1 MKPISTQLDS
11 VECRDLISPE
21 VIIRSEDVA
30 ETATSEVS
38 SVWEGFG
45 LSDPIV
51 RAIRI
56 LGFNRP
62 TPIQI
67 ESLARG
73 LQDRKDIIGAAET
86 VGFAR

>member
-1 MKPISTQLDS
+1 MD
-11 VECRDLISPE
+11 CRDLASPE
-21 VIIRSEDVA
+21 TMHSEGIDDLA
-30 ETATSEVS
+30 ASEEMS
-38 SVWEGFG
+38 CWGRFG
-45 LSDPIV
+45 LSDPII
-51 RAIRI
+51 RAIRT
-56 LGFNRP
+56 LGFHQP